1 MYVLYVG
8 DASRSRGE
16 NVVLMVRWGVNEVI
30 VGGTEGL
37 G

>member
-16 NVVLMVRWGVNEVI
+16 NVVLMVRWCVNEVI